1 MLRVHW
7 PKACRCWCKH
17 PVHSLTG
24 ANDVDCQPVRAV
36 DAPTRTERHLPLR
49 PSARLRH
56 RNRCQQVDAGW
67 GTAHGADDLNI
78 NHAGCGPGC
87 RCSGGCAIAAGA
99 LMLCAPIAAAGLSG
113 TVSRPGCQTPRGT
126 DLSFASK
133 RLPPALPSANI
144 AARCSGH
151 TPTGAMAGAVR
162 PPPGTPRPRRRRQG
176 EGCQPLRTEVHVVVA
191 AWLPAAYAWRKHACI
206 MGRATARAN
215 GAYIPYIRHDHIGG
229 HTGAPCCYSVSFR
242 GGG

>member
-133 RLPPALPSANI
+133 RLPPALRSANS
-144 AARCSGH
+144 AATCGGR
-151 TPTGAMAGAVR
+151 TPTGAMAAAVR
-162 PPPGTPRPRRRRQG
+162 PPRGPFRPRRRRQG
-176 EGCQPLRTEVHVVVA
+176 EGCQPLQRQSLGAQSV
-191 AWLPAAYAWRKHACI
+191 KHGCTFKKIGRIYTGLAQCI
-206 MGRATARAN
+206 PSHSSMKKDFE
-215 GAYIPYIRHDHIGG
+215 YKISLQSSSKKHHFF
-229 HTGAPCCYSVSFR
+229 S
-242 GGG
+242 